1 MIAYFQTVLITA
13 GIFALLAQGLN
24 LHRGYTGLLN
34 FGHVAFF
41 AIGSYTMG
49 IMVTQFEFG
58 FFASFIGAIVAAT
71 IFGVVVAL
79 PAIRLRTDYLA
90 IVTITIGEIFRLVI
104 QSGPGVTELT
114 RGPRG
119 IRGYSN
125 EFFFL
130 REDLGLGFLDPQMY
144 LLVIVWTAVIVV
156 GVLLF
161 FLLRSPWG
169 RVLKGIREDEDAM
182 RALGKNV
189 TSYKIQSFAIGA
201 AVAGLAGV
209 LFAMDIGSLSPV
221 AYLPLITFQ
230 AWTIMML
237 GGMGTHFGPI
247 IGSIIFWSIFNG
259 TLFIP
264 DSIVSGAEAAYLRQI
279 GVGALIML
287 IIILRPQGIL
297 GSREE
302 MVLDK

>member
-1 MIAYFQTVLITA
+1 MIAYFETVLITA

-41 AIGSYTMG
+41 AIGAYTMG
-49 IMVTQFEFG
+49 ILVTQFEVG
-58 FFASFIGAIVAAT
+58 LLPSFIAAMVAAT
-71 IFGVVVAL
+71 VLGVVVAL

-90 IVTITIGEIFRLVI
+90 IVTITIGEIFRLVL

-125 EFFFL
+125 EFYFL
-130 REDLGLGFLDPQMY
+130 REDIGLGFLDPQQY
-144 LLVIVWTAVIVV
+144 LLVIVWAAVIVV

-161 FLLRSPWG
+161 LLLRSPWG
-169 RVLKGIREDEDAM
+169 RVLKGIREDEDAV

-189 TSYKIQSFAIGA
+189 TAYKIQSFAIGA
-201 AVAGLAGV
+201 AIAGLAGV
-209 LFAMDIGSLSPV
+209 LFAMDLGSLTPIS
-221 AYLPLITFQ
+221 YLPLVTFQ

-237 GGMGTHFGPI
+237 GGMGTHLGPI
-247 IGSIIFWSIFNG
+247 LGSIIFWAIFNG

-264 DSIVSGAEAAYLRQI
+264 SEIVSGAEEAYLRQI
-279 GVGALIML
+279 GIGALIML

>member
-1 MIAYFQTVLITA
+1 MISYLLSALLTA

-24 LHRGYTGLLN
+24 IHWGFTGLINL
-34 FGHVAFF
+34 GHVAFF
-41 AIGSYTMG
+41 AIGAYTMG
-49 IMVTQFEFG
+49 ILITEFEVG
-58 FFASFIGAIVAAT
+58 LLPSFVAAMVAAT
-71 IFGVVVAL
+71 VLGVIVGL

-90 IVTITIGEIFRLVI
+90 IVTITIGEIFRLVLK
-104 QSGPGVTELT
+104 SGPGVTELT

-130 REDLGLGFLDPQMY
+130 REDIGLGFLTPDQY
-144 LLVIVWTAVIVV
+144 LLVVVWIAVAAV
-156 GVLLF
+156 GLL
-161 FLLRSPWG
+161 LWILIKSPWG
-169 RVLKGIREDEDAM
+169 RVLKGIREDEDAV

-189 TSYKIQSFAIGA
+189 TAYKMQSFALGA
-201 AVAGLAGV
+201 AIAGLAGV
-209 LFAMDIGSLSPV
+209 FFAMSIGSLAPDT
-221 AYLPLITFQ
+221 YLPIITFQ

-237 GGMGTHFGPI
+237 GGASSHWGPI
-247 IGSIIFWSIFNG
+247 VGSIVFWSIFNG

-264 DSIVSGAEAAYLRQI
+264 REIISGAEAAYLRQI

-287 IIILRPQGIL
+287 IIIVRPQGIL

-302 MVLDK
+302 MVLGR

>member
-1 MIAYFQTVLITA
+1 MIAYLESVLITA

-41 AIGSYTMG
+41 AMGSYTMG
-49 IMVTQFEFG
+49 ILVTQFG
-58 FFASFIGAIVAAT
+58 VALLPSFIAAMAMAT
-71 IFGVVVAL
+71 ILGVVVAL

-90 IVTITIGEIFRLVI
+90 IVTITIGEIFRLVL

-114 RGPRG
+114 RGSRG

-125 EFFFL
+125 DFFFL
-130 REDLGLGFLDPQMY
+130 REDIGLGFLDPQQY
-144 LLVIVWTAVIVV
+144 LLLIVWTAVVVV

-161 FLLRSPWG
+161 LLLRSPWG
-169 RVLKGIREDEDAM
+169 RVLKGIREDEDAV

-189 TSYKIQSFAIGA
+189 AAYKIQSFAIGA
-201 AVAGLAGV
+201 AIAGLAGV

-237 GGMGTHFGPI
+237 GGAGTHLGPI
-247 IGSIIFWSIFNG
+247 LGSIIFWAIFNG

-264 DSIVSGAEAAYLRQI
+264 NEIVSGAEAAYLRQI

-287 IIILRPQGIL
+287 IIIVRPQGIL